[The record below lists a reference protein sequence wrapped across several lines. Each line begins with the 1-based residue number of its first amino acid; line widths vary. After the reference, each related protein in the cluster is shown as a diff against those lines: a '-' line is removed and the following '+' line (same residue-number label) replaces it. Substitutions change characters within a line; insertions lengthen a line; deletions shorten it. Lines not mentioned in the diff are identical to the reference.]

1 VLSGYLAALGSS
13 LSPLLLPATLLSIAA
28 LVIVAYWKTSAEHVG
43 ATTEA
48 VALTAPLL
56 GAAVAFD
63 HRELAAA
70 SAVAITLLLT
80 LKAPLH
86 KLAGV
91 INEDEILSIVKFGI
105 VALVL
110 LPLLPN
116 QPTVPT
122 ARSCRGTSGWWSR
135 SSRRSASSATCW
147 CAILGG
153 RAGWALTGLVGGLA
167 SSTAVTLSLSSK
179 ARGAEGLLRS
189 LAAGILL
196 ANMLVYGRLFALVGM
211 FDAPLLR
218 YLAPRLLAL
227 LVIVAAFAALQLH
240 GRDKQEAGAI
250 PLKNPVELGKA
261 LLLGLGFGAI
271 LLIGRAAEEEF
282 GSAGLWAASAIGG
295 LVDVDSVALAN
306 ARLHQQ
312 GSRGRGRGGR
322 ALLLATLTNLIVKG
336 SIVVSVG
343 GGALARRVLPGLAA
357 AAVATAARSSCDAF
371 LAERAPRGRAADG
384 AALSRSDRARALH
397 PLRAAAT
404 ASPGRSTAAPR
415 SADGACSGQQDV
427 ARHRGGR
434 ARQRARLRAAGHA
447 RPCRL
452 SASRWARRRC
462 SRSCRTAFE
471 APARDRAG
479 TQAQWS
485 CAARCSACS
494 TR

>member
-1 VLSGYLAALGSS
+1 MIETFQGAGIALLIGLLLGLERERSQKTADEHLFAGIRTFPLLVLSGYLAGLGSS

-116 QPTVPT
+116 QPYGPYGAIVPRHIGMVV
-122 ARSCRGTSGWWSR
+122 AIV
-135 SSRRSASSATCW
+135 SALSLVGYLLVR
-147 CAILGG
+147 IVGG

-240 GRDKQEAGAI
+240 GRDTQEAGAI

-282 GSAGLWAASAIGG
+282 GSTGLWAASAIGG

-312 GSRGRGRGGR
+312 GLAAADEAGR

-357 AAVATAARSSCDAF
+357 AAVATAA
-371 LAERAPRGRAADG
+371 
-384 AALSRSDRARALH
+384 AL
-397 PLRAAAT
+397 
-404 ASPGRSTAAPR
+404 
-415 SADGACSGQQDV
+415 V
-427 ARHRGGR
+427 M
-434 ARQRARLRAAGHA
+434 
-447 RPCRL
+447 
-452 SASRWARRRC
+452 
-462 SRSCRTAFE
+462 
-471 APARDRAG
+471 
-479 TQAQWS
+479 
-485 CAARCSACS
+485 
-494 TR
+494 